1 MLVLAAFLGLSLSL
15 SLPADAA
22 QNNEFSVKMFF
33 VIADNTPF
41 RENIVHLL
49 DDDIPQVHVY
59 PYLSVDAISLWAIDI
74 FRVVLVGGG
83 GGCKCTTMLMY
94 IVHTFAC

>member
-59 PYLSVDAISLWAIDI
+59 LYLSVDAISLWAIDI
-74 FRVVLVGGG
+74 FRVVG